1 LLCDEPTGNLDP
13 ANTNEVMELLHRI
26 NLKGTTV
33 LIATHNAL
41 VVDRMRRRVIRL
53 EDGKIVADEE
63 RGYYLAGP
71 PSREAPAPAPAQS
84 A

>member
-1 LLCDEPTGNLDP
+1 MD
-13 ANTNEVMELLHRI
+13 LLHRI

-71 PSREAPAPAPAQS
+71 PGGVAERLPTSAQS

>member
-1 LLCDEPTGNLDP
+1 
-13 ANTNEVMELLHRI
+13 
-26 NLKGTTV
+26 

-63 RGYYLAGP
+63 RGYYHAPVPVPVPMPVAFTTDVAEPG
-71 PSREAPAPAPAQS
+71 EAPKPIRSSINGLGANPLLS
-84 A
+84 E